1 MILDFSVLID
11 RLGEQLTL
19 LLIMIERPAVQR
31 QIAAVLVILLFS
43 WLAPRLLDVV
53 LKRLARR
60 GASGQPHA
68 EAESTADPAA
78 ASQPAGDEDAP
89 PTLRNRVIR
98 WLRAIDFVLFPT
110 LYLLISQR
118 TIARFAEN
126 GWPSGLIDAIMPVFW
141 VVLGYRVLAGILLA
155 TLPDSQSE
163 RAETEVL
170 RPIVWI
176 LILLIARNILF
187 STLGLG
193 EIALLRLSEW
203 VINLGDLLDATIAV
217 LLAMLVAGVVR
228 KLVYNVMVSNDAE
241 TDVASTVSNVTRYG
255 VVSIGF
261 LIGLGMLG
269 IDLTALAFIGG
280 GLSLGLAFG
289 LQELFG
295 NFVSGIVLVFER
307 IVRPGDVI
315 EVQGMRGAVTKVF
328 MRATVLRTPD
338 NTEIFVPNKELMT
351 KPVTAMTYTDNLARV
366 RLDIGV
372 AYDSDLE
379 LAERVLLETI
389 RRHPLIL
396 SDPEPGV
403 LVTSMD
409 PYSIHYLAFGHV
421 AEFADSFRA
430 RSELYQMVRDAFVLH
445 GIVIPFPRQ
454 DIRVFSDAEQAITAH
469 TNERERSRTA
479 PDTPD
484 PLAPLPMRVQNP
496 THGESPA
503 QGM

>member
-19 LLIMIERPAVQR
+19 LLIMLERQAVQR
-31 QIAAVLVILLFS
+31 QIAAVLGILLFS
-43 WLAPRLLDVV
+43 WLAPRILDAA

-60 GASGQPHA
+60 TALEQRKASEEQPSDA
-68 EAESTADPAA
+68 SIST
-78 ASQPAGDEDAP
+78 DAP
-89 PTLRNRVIR
+89 TPPASAADNAPSPLRLRIIR
-98 WLRAIDFVLFPT
+98 WLRAIDFILFPT
-110 LYLLISQR
+110 LYLLVSQR
-118 TIARFAEN
+118 AIVRFAEN
-126 GWPSGLIDAIMPVFW
+126 GWPSGLIEAVMPIFW
-141 VVLGYRVLAGILLA
+141 VVLGYRVLAAILLA

-163 RAETEVL
+163 RVETEML

-176 LILLIARNILF
+176 LILLIARNFLF

-193 EIALLRLSEW
+193 EISLLRLQEW
-203 VINLGDLLDATIAV
+203 IINLGDLLDATIAV
-217 LLAMLVAGVVR
+217 LLAVLAAGVVR
-228 KLVYNVMVSNDAE
+228 KLVYNLMLRSAVES
-241 TDVASTVSNVTRYG
+241 DVASTVSTVTRYG
-255 VVSIGF
+255 VVSLGF

-338 NTEIFVPNKELMT
+338 NSEIFVPNKELMT

-366 RLDIGV
+366 RLDINV

-389 RRHPLIL
+389 QRHPLIL
-396 SDPEPGV
+396 GDPAPGV
-403 LVTSMD
+403 LVISMD
-409 PYSIHYLAFGHV
+409 PFSINYMAFGHV
-421 AEFADSFRA
+421 AEFNDSFRV
-430 RSELYQMVRDAFVLH
+430 RSELFQMVRDAFVLH

-454 DIRVFSDAEQAITAH
+454 DIRVFPGSNFGVTSQP
-469 TNERERSRTA
+469 NEREHV
-479 PDTPD
+479 
-484 PLAPLPMRVQNP
+484 RV
-496 THGESPA
+496 SP
-503 QGM
+503 